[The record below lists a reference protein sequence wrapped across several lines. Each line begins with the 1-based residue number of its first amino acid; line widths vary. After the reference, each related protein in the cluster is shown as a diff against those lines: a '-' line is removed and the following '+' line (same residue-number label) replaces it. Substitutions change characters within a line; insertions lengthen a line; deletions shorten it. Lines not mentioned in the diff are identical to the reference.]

1 MPNRKFSPYQNF
13 TKKEWARLRKDTPLT
28 LTESE
33 LSHLRGL
40 NEPVSM
46 DEVVQIYLPLS
57 RLLNLYVSA
66 TQGLFQATTEFLS
79 RKGNVKTP
87 YIIGMAGSVA
97 VGKSTFARI
106 LRHLLARWPHHPKV
120 DLVATDGF
128 LWPNAVLEK
137 RGLMSRK
144 GFPISF
150 DREHLLQF
158 LSDIKAGKR
167 NVAAPVYSHVAYD
180 VLPDREITIDLPDI
194 LIIEGLN
201 VLRPGKLP
209 KDGEA
214 IPYVSDFFDFSI
226 FIDADETIIHDWYI
240 ERFLKLRRTAFR
252 DPASYFHK
260 YAHLS
265 DEDTIKVGESIW
277 QDINLVNLRKNI
289 LPTRQRADLILRKG
303 ADHAIESVKLRKL

>member
-1 MPNRKFSPYQNF
+1 MGKAGVSPYQNF
-13 TKKEWARLRKDTPLT
+13 EKHEWARLRKDTPLT
-28 LTESE
+28 LTEAE
-33 LSHLRGL
+33 LSQLRGL

-66 TQGLFQATTEFLS
+66 TQGLFQATTEFLG

-106 LRHLLARWPHHPKV
+106 LRHLLSRWPHHPKV

-128 LWPNAVLEK
+128 LWPNAVLEE
-137 RGLMSRK
+137 RGLMERK
-144 GFPISF
+144 GFPASF
-150 DREHLLQF
+150 DRKRLLQF

-167 NVAAPVYSHVAYD
+167 NVTAPVYSHVAYD
-180 VLPDREITIDLPDI
+180 VLPDRYVTIDRPDI

-226 FIDADETIIHDWYI
+226 FIDADEDVIHNWYI

-260 YAHLS
+260 YALLA
-265 DEDTIKVGESIW
+265 DPEIIEIGNSIW
-277 QDINLVNLRKNI
+277 KNINLANLRKNI
-289 LPTRQRADLILRKG
+289 LPTRQRADLILRKS
-303 ADHAIESVKLRKL
+303 ADHAIESVRLRKL

>member
-1 MPNRKFSPYQNF
+1 MSKTGVSPYQNF
-13 TKKEWARLRKDTPLT
+13 EKHEWARLRKATPLT
-28 LTESE
+28 LTEAE
-33 LSHLRGL
+33 LSQLRGL

-66 TQGLFQATTEFLS
+66 TQGLFQATTEFLG

-106 LRHLLARWPHHPKV
+106 LRHLLSRWPHHPKV

-128 LWPNAVLEK
+128 LWPNAVLEE
-137 RGLMSRK
+137 RGLMEYK
-144 GFPISF
+144 GFPASF
-150 DREHLLQF
+150 NRKRLLQF

-167 NVAAPVYSHVAYD
+167 NVTAPVYSHVAYD
-180 VLPDREITIDLPDI
+180 VLPDRYVTIDRPDI

-226 FIDADETIIHDWYI
+226 FIDADEDVIHNWYI

-260 YAHLS
+260 YALLA
-265 DEDTIKVGESIW
+265 DPEIIKIGNAIW
-277 QDINLVNLRKNI
+277 KNINLANLRKNI
-289 LPTRQRADLILRKG
+289 LPTRQRADLILRKS
-303 ADHAIESVKLRKL
+303 ADHAIESVRLRKL